1 MSKPKSQ
8 SYRNY
13 DQNGYPVLRLGYA
26 NVILLG
32 RWDGLSNALFT
43 LHTNRT
49 FWVKYDTRDTSDTIE
64 AYTLLNGIVEM
75 EYEGKRRLIEIGET
89 IDASHY
95 ENIIS
100 FYGKTE
106 ADILI
111 KANAEKFEQ
120 NFFETKLL
128 QKEADAIEAVDGY
141 TYMHCN
147 RIKDYSLEVW
157 SYLKLP
163 IESLSRLRWGAY
175 FHDIGKRVIPIE
187 ILNKSG
193 KLTSEEWEIMK
204 THTTEGAEIMRKHS
218 IKWLK
223 DSAFIVEQHHER
235 YDGKGYPFGLKGDEI
250 TLEASI
256 VSVVDA
262 FDAMTTDRVYKK
274 ALSIKEAIKE
284 LEKGKGTQFN
294 PVVVDA
300 FIEIL
305 KNKQYEWN

>member
-1 MSKPKSQ
+1 MSKPKNQ

-13 DQNGYPVLRLGYA
+13 EQNGYPVLRLGYA

-32 RWDGLSNALFT
+32 RWDGLSNALFS
-43 LHTNRT
+43 LHNNST
-49 FWVKYDTRDTSDTIE
+49 FWVKYDMGDSDEVIE
-64 AYTLLNGIVEM
+64 SYTLLDGTLEM
-75 EYEGKRRLIEIGET
+75 EYEGMRRIIEIGET
-89 IDASHY
+89 IDASKY

-100 FYGKTE
+100 FYGETE
-106 ADILI
+106 AEILI
-111 KANAEKFEQ
+111 KMNFEKFEPS
-120 NFFETKLL
+120 FFESKLL
-128 QKEADAIEAVDGY
+128 QKEADVIEEIDGY

-157 SYLKLP
+157 NYLKLP
-163 IESLSRLRWGAY
+163 VESLSRLRWGAY

-187 ILNKSG
+187 ILNKPG

-204 THTTEGAEIMRKHS
+204 THTTEGAEIMRNHS
-218 IKWLK
+218 VKWLE

-235 YDGKGYPFGLKGDEI
+235 YDGKGYPYGLRGEEI

-274 ALSIKEAIKE
+274 ALSIKEAVKE
-284 LEKGKGTQFN
+284 LEKGKGTQFK

-300 FIEIL
+300 LIDIL
-305 KNKQYEWN
+305 KNKQFRW